1 MHILAIIPARGGS
14 RGIPKKNIVPLLGKP
29 LIVWSIEA
37 ALGSKHIDR
46 VVVSSDDKQIL
57 ETAKT
62 YGSEVVVRPKKISGD
77 NSPYELLIQH
87 VLKELKKKN
96 GYFPDLL
103 VYLQPTSPL
112 RTADDIDKALELFF
126 VKKADAVI
134 SVYALDKKYLK
145 SFIAGKNGFLVSAFN
160 NRFSFANRQDLPDV
174 FMPNGAIFAIKTD
187 IFLKRKQLFALKT
200 IPYIMSVER
209 SIDIDTLDDLKRAEK
224 NLKID

>member
-57 ETAKT
+57 
-62 YGSEVVVRPKKISGD
+62 
-77 NSPYELLIQH
+77 
-87 VLKELKKKN
+87 
-96 GYFPDLL
+96 
-103 VYLQPTSPL
+103 

-145 SFIAGKNGFLVSAFN
+145 SFIAGKNGFLLSAFN

-174 FMPNGAIFAIKTD
+174 FMPNGAIFAIKTE
-187 IFLKRKQLFALKT
+187 IG
-200 IPYIMSVER
+200 
-209 SIDIDTLDDLKRAEK
+209 RAHV
-224 NLKID
+224 